1 MDGCSVEVELE
12 SGKQVDKGMGKHVN
26 KEMSL
31 RRHGDAS
38 TQGDQSLSTCLRVY
52 LSTSR
57 ILLWLPPLTF
67 LAILFFFPLSK
78 ILALTLSPETLT
90 PENLR
95 SSYHVVLFTFYQAT
109 LSTLLTLL
117 LGLPSAVLFARYDF
131 RGKFLLRALTA
142 VPFLLPT
149 VVVAASFN
157 SLLGP
162 RGLINTL
169 LQFYNSLFPLSSQ
182 STLPP
187 SSFLLHPFLAI
198 LLAHVFYNTTIVI
211 RIVGAA
217 LSSLDPKLEQTA
229 RSLGADSLRVWTN
242 ITMPLL
248 RPSILAASLLVFLFD
263 FTSFG
268 VILLLGGSQFSTLE
282 VEIYIQAVKHLNLPL
297 AALLSVIQLLC
308 TLLFSIL
315 YTQYAV
321 RNTQQLAPRPT
332 QHAPRSTKQKLF
344 VASLC
349 LLLSAFFI
357 LPLASLPTR
366 SLFRLEADR
375 GQRAE
380 VQYGF
385 TTDYYEE
392 LFINRRGSVFYVPPF
407 QAIFNS
413 LTYASATVLLSLLLG
428 FPAALALA
436 NPSRLDKILDPL
448 IMLPLGSSAV
458 MLGLGF
464 LLTFGAWLTS
474 PLLVP
479 FAHTLVA
486 LPFVIRALQPAIA
499 SIPER
504 LRQAASSLGASPL
517 EVWKN
522 IDLPIL
528 RRAIL
533 AAATFAFT
541 ISLGEF
547 GATLLI
553 ARPDYP
559 TIPVAIEGFLSQPG
573 GLNYGQAMAMA
584 TILMTLTVI
593 SVLFIEKFRLPNAGE
608 F

>member
-1 MDGCSVEVELE
+1 VSPWL
-12 SGKQVDKGMGKHVN
+12 K
-26 KEMSL
+26 
-31 RRHGDAS
+31 R
-38 TQGDQSLSTCLRVY
+38 TF
-52 LSTSR
+52 
-57 ILLWLPPLTF
+57 LWLLPLTF
-67 LAILFFFPLSK
+67 LAIAFFYPLSR
-78 ILALTLSPETLT
+78 ILALTFSPETLT
-90 PENLR
+90 AKNLPITT
-95 SSYHVVLFTFYQAT
+95 YTLLFTFYQAF

-117 LGLPSAVLFARYDF
+117 LGLPSAYLFARFDF
-131 RGKFLLRALTA
+131 RGKSLLRALTA
-142 VPFLLPT
+142 VPFMLPT
-149 VVVAASFN
+149 VVVAAAFN

-162 RGLINTL
+162 RGLLNTITNSH
-169 LQFYNSLFPLSSQ
+169 LQIIPSPF
-182 STLPP
+182 TL
-187 SSFLLHPFLAI
+187 I

-211 RIVGAA
+211 RIAGTA

-229 RSLGADSLRVWTN
+229 RSLGADPFRVWTN
-242 ITMPLL
+242 VTLHLL

-282 VEIYIQAVKHLNLPL
+282 VEIYLQAVKLLNLPL
-297 AALLSVIQLLC
+297 AALLSVIQLVCILI
-308 TLLFSIL
+308 FSLL
-315 YTQYAV
+315 YTKYAT
-321 RNTQQLAPRPT
+321 RNTQQLN
-332 QHAPRSTKQKLF
+332 PRSSATKPTTLQQKLF
-344 VASLC
+344 VSTIC
-349 LLLSAFFI
+349 LLITVYFA
-357 LPLASLPTR
+357 LPLLSLPIR

-375 GQRAE
+375 GQRDE

-392 LFINRRGSVFYVPPF
+392 LFINRRGSVFYVPPI
-407 QAIFNS
+407 QATLNS
-413 LTYASATVLLSLLLG
+413 LTYASATVILSLLLG
-428 FPAALALA
+428 FPAAFALA
-436 NPSRLDKILDPL
+436 KPTRLEKVLDPL

-464 LLTFGAWLTS
+464 IITYGKWLTS

-486 LPFVIRALQPAIA
+486 LPFVIRTLQPAIA
-499 SIPER
+499 SIPQR

-528 RRAIL
+528 RRATL

-541 ISLGEF
+541 VSLGEF

-553 ARPDYP
+553 SRPEYP
-559 TIPVAIEGFLSQPG
+559 TIPVAIERFLSQPG

-584 TILMTLTVI
+584 SILMLLTTASI
-593 SVLFIEKFRLPNAGE
+593 LLIEKFRIPNAGD